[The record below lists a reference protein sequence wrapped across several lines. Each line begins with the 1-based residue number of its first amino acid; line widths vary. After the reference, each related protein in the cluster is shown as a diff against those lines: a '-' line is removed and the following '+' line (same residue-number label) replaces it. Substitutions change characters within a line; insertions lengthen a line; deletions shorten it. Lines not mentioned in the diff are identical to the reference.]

1 MALNIDAIK
10 ARLASFNNKG
20 GGNSNSKVKDFI
32 WKPEEGKQDIRIVP
46 YQYQPENPFI
56 ELKFHY
62 DFERKTYLS
71 PASFNKPDPIVELS
85 DLLKKSGDKDQ
96 WRIGRGLEPKMR
108 TFVPIIVRG
117 KESEGVK
124 FWGFGVQVYKQLMAA
139 MSEPDYGDITDL
151 VNGYDIKVEF
161 TKNSGKKSPDGKQ
174 VFPET
179 TIMVKPRQKPVID
192 ATMPNAKEV
201 LEKITTK
208 QPNIL
213 DVYEV
218 ATYEELATA
227 LEAHV
232 RKSTQGQS
240 QAETAAEESNVVEPT
255 EAEIEAAVGT
265 STPVVEIKAEEPV
278 AAPVETPKPVTPVAP
293 KAPVTS
299 PSAAKAGGNTAEYNR
314 VFEELF
320 KKTT

>member
-1 MALNIDAIK
+1 MALDINSIK

-20 GGNSNSKVKDFI
+20 GNSNSKVKEFI
-32 WKPEEGKQDIRIVP
+32 WKPDEGKQNIRIVP
-46 YQYQPENPFI
+46 YQYQPDNPFI

-62 DFERKTYLS
+62 DFERKTFLS
-71 PASFNKPDPIVELS
+71 PSSFNKADPIVELS
-85 DLLKKSGDKDQ
+85 DRLKKNGDKDD

-161 TKNSGKKSPDGKQ
+161 TKNSGKKSADGKQ

-179 TIMVKPRQKPVID
+179 TIMVMPRQKPVID
-192 ATMPNAKEV
+192 ATMPNAKGV
-201 LEKITTK
+201 LELITTK

-213 DVYEV
+213 DVYQV
-218 ATYEELATA
+218 ATYEELLVA
-227 LEAHV
+227 LEAHLK
-232 RKSTQGQS
+232 KSDQGQA
-240 QAETAAEESNVVEPT
+240 QAASAEEESNVTEPT
-255 EAEIEAAVGT
+255 EEQIQAAVAKPTSVVQVEAEIPKE
-265 STPVVEIKAEEPV
+265 
-278 AAPVETPKPVTPVAP
+278 VETPKVETP
-293 KAPVTS
+293 KAAVTS

-320 KKTT
+320 KKTA